1 MSISKEPLPTS
12 EDPEVETAAK
22 RAALEA
28 DVAKSANR
36 VMNHMNR
43 DHEDS
48 LVAYVLAF
56 ATGVE
61 GTDPLLD
68 KEEAL
73 LKNIQ
78 RGRLTITSVELTQV
92 DADGFLLQIKASESP
107 SSEVLVL
114 SNVRVPYH
122 EPIQSARDLHHTAV
136 AMHTMAYD
144 QLGIWYKTTSG
155 FYAKKLKQSAY
166 QSYKALQKSETPQKL
181 YEKAAESKVTLATGA
196 VALVAATVASQYLRG
211 RSA

>member
-12 EDPEVETAAK
+12 EDPAVENAAK

-28 DVAKSANR
+28 EVAKSAKR

-61 GTDPLLD
+61 GTDPLID
-68 KEEAL
+68 KEDAL

-78 RGRLTITSVELTQV
+78 RGRLAITSAEMTQV
-92 DADGFLLQIKASESP
+92 DADGFLIEIKASESP
-107 SSEVLVL
+107 SSEVMVL
-114 SNVRVPYH
+114 ANVRVPYH
-122 EPIQSARDLHHTAV
+122 EPIHSARDLHHTAV
-136 AMHTMAYD
+136 AMHNMAFD
-144 QLGIWYKTTSG
+144 QLGIWYKTKSG
-155 FYAKKLKQSAY
+155 FYAKKLKQSAH
-166 QSYKALQKSETPQKL
+166 QSYKAFQKSEVPQKL
-181 YEKAAESKVTLATGA
+181 YERAKESKSTIVTGA
-196 VALVAATVASQYLRG
+196 VALVAATVASKYLRG